1 MYDNIGVLKMPNVVR
16 TRSGGIVP
24 AMDTLHTLPQEL
36 TDHIIDLL
44 AVNLTS
50 TAARKNFANYT
61 LVCRAWTPHASQ
73 CLLKHIEVL
82 ASELPTFLDSIR
94 SSKRF
99 QTYTEELCILG
110 AANMSIHWDSAF
122 QALPHLCSLELWSNM
137 LPRNE
142 FSLLPNPT
150 STRKY
155 RLAKLKIYC
164 VELASIPFLLLPFS
178 HVDILELRSLEA
190 EPPEDGASDSYTGA
204 MLDHQ
209 IQGSFPLTV
218 NRLVLDD
225 CCQKNAL
232 ARLQLLL
239 RPTALF
245 ANGFDRQEVSG
256 ISAFLLHTR
265 ESVEHINLLATQD
278 DAPGYQIHVQN
289 WSKCFNLNAALLL
302 TLSASDSGSLVD
314 LKVLAR
320 CPKLTSITLDLV
332 DVLVSR
338 LLLKTTYCRST

>member
-1 MYDNIGVLKMPNVVR
+1 MLNAVQ
-16 TRSGGIVP
+16 TRSGVIAP

-36 TDHIIDLL
+36 TDHIIDFL

-50 TAARKNFANYT
+50 TTARKNFASYA
-61 LVCRAWTPHASQ
+61 LVCRAWTPHVSQ
-73 CLLKHIEVL
+73 CLLKRIEVL
-82 ASELPTFLDSIR
+82 ASEFPTFLDSIR
-94 SSKRF
+94 SSARF
-99 QTYTEELCILG
+99 RTYTEELCILG
-110 AANMSIHWDSAF
+110 AVNMSIHWDSTF
-122 QALPHLCSLELWSNM
+122 QALPQLCSLELWSNM

-142 FSLLPNPT
+142 FSSLPNPA
-150 STRKY
+150 SARKY

-178 HVDILELRSLEA
+178 HVDTLELRSLEA
-190 EPPEDGASDSYTGA
+190 EPPEDGTSNSHTEAA
-204 MLDHQ
+204 LDRQ
-209 IQGSFPLTV
+209 IQGLFPLTV

-225 CCQKNAL
+225 CCQKYAL

-245 ANGFDRQEVSG
+245 ANGFDRQEVPG
-256 ISAFLLHTR
+256 ISAFLLHTK

-278 DAPGYQIHVQN
+278 EAPGYQTHVQN
-289 WSKCFNLNAALLL
+289 WSKRLDFSLNAALLL

-332 DVLVSR
+332 DVVVSC
-338 LLLKTTYCRST
+338 LLLKPTAARHD